1 MVRFFRKIRQ
11 NLLSKSELSKY
22 LFYAVGEI
30 ILVVIGIL
38 IALQINTW
46 NQTKVDIKNEE
57 KFLFEIK
64 ENLAEDLQKIDTLL
78 LANKR
83 KLISIDT
90 AYHFL
95 SLIDTQPMMGRKFS
109 YQMPIITNL
118 RLFKPTKVAF
128 SNITAT
134 GKIDLLRSD
143 PLRKE
148 ISRYY
153 SDNPLEGVQN
163 QIKVTTQNLLD
174 NVAHQMINKTMMKA
188 VTKRDFDVIPIT
200 EMKIHKDPKVLSGL
214 FVLTNKTM
222 EHNILLK
229 ATKTEVEDLIVKI
242 DTYLKKT

>member
-1 MVRFFRKIRQ
+1 MIKFFRHIR
-11 NLLSKSELSKY
+11 NSLLEENKLSKY
-22 LFYAVGEI
+22 LLYAIGEI
-30 ILVVIGIL
+30 VLVVIGIL
-38 IALQINTW
+38 IALQINAW
-46 NQTKVDIKNEE
+46 NQTKEDIKKEE
-57 KFLFEIK
+57 KFLLEIK
-64 ENLAEDLQKIDTLL
+64 ENLIEDLQKVDTLL

-83 KLISIDT
+83 KLIRIDT
-90 AYHFL
+90 AYHYL
-95 SLIDTQPMMGRKFS
+95 SLIDAQPMMGRKFS
-109 YQMPIITNL
+109 YQMPTITNL
-118 RLFKPTKVAF
+118 KLFVPTTVAF

-153 SDNPLEGVQN
+153 SDNPLDGVQN
-163 QIKVTTQNLLD
+163 QIKVTTQTLLD

-214 FVLTNKTM
+214 FVLTNKTL

-229 ATKTEVEDLIVKI
+229 ATKTEVEDLVAKI
-242 DTYLKKT
+242 DAYLKKT